1 MVIKGILPSD
11 SDSVTA
17 TPKFSPLE
25 GKIVASEN
33 LIDAIFKS
41 SFKNFET
48 IILYFNFLFW
58 LILFKIFF
66 S

>member
-11 SDSVTA
+11 SDSVTT

-25 GKIVASEN
+25 GKIVAWEN
-33 LIDAIFKS
+33 LNDAIFKS
-41 SFKNFET
+41 SFTNLET
-48 IILYFNFLFW
+48 ITLYFNFLFW
-58 LILFKIFF
+58 LILSKIFF